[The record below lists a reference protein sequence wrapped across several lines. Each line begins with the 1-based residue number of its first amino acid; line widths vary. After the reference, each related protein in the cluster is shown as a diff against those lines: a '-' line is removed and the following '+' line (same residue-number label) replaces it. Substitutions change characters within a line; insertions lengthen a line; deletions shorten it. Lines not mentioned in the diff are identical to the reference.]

1 MSFGRV
7 GAPTTVCDIK
17 LVNWEEGNYRVTDK
31 PYPRG
36 EIIIGGENVSAGY
49 YKLPEKSK
57 EDFFEADGKR
67 WFKTGDIGEVHDD
80 GVVKIIGK
88 FVYICFLNVI
98 KCILYYFFRPQE
110 GFGEITSW

>member
-1 MSFGRV
+1 MTVGRV
-7 GAPTTVCDIK
+7 GGPATACDIK
-17 LVNWEEGNYRVTDK
+17 LVNWEEGNYRITDK

-36 EIIIGGENVSAGY
+36 EIVVGGDNISAGY

-67 WFKTGDIGEVHDD
+67 WFKTGDICEIHTD

-88 FVYICFLNVI
+88 LISFNDFKSLKAQLTSLNN
-98 KCILYYFFRPQE
+98 F
-110 GFGEITSW
+110 IT